1 MHTQGSNVWERMQPE
16 VSFRWKLSFPVSL
29 NFRDDTGKFTH
40 PAQSTASIKGIT
52 YALVLF
58 LEAASMYLAI
68 LM

>member
-1 MHTQGSNVWERMQPE
+1 MHTQGNNVRGRMQPE
-16 VSFRWKLSFPVSL
+16 VSFRWKLSFPVPL
-29 NFRDDTGKFTH
+29 NFRDDTGNFTH

-52 YALVLF
+52 YALVPF